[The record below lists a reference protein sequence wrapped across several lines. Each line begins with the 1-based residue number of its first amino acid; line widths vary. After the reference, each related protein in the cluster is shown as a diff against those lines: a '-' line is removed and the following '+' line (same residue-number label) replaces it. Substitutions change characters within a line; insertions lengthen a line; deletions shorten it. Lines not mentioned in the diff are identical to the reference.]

1 MAAPDATRVTV
12 LADRGFA
19 DCRLLE
25 FLEEPGFGYVIRLRG
40 DYLVTSASGEKRKA
54 ADWVGPGGRART
66 LRGATVTDA
75 HRWKAA
81 TVACLK
87 DKDMKEPWRLVASE
101 RRGARAMA
109 ALYAKRWGIETSFRD
124 VKNPRFGMGL
134 KEARVGRADRRD
146 RMLLI
151 GAMALALLT
160 LLGAA
165 GERLGYDRWLKPNT
179 VKRRTHSLFRQ
190 GVMLY
195 GHISQLAGRALRPL
209 LEQFEELLLEQ
220 RVFRNVSASS
230 RSSKMRGYLRPCP
243 RSGRPSPQA
252 HERASKEDSPR
263 RQRLPLFRRVLP
275 ETARD
280 SLPATTNRAG
290 PPVPLCLGHYDP
302 PASHPAPSRRQH
314 LLLRRRERQTSAEGK
329 LDHHIAREP
338 AHFRLPFL
346 IPRRPQAA
354 QPLPRLLV
362 RQTRW
367 LERVHACVRRT
378 LHRIMLVEVAHGE
391 RVQLLSQ

>member
-1 MAAPDATRVTV
+1 MSALAGMRPEQVAKFVKAVCGGDVHAARAASLSNAVTGALASASLGVSAIGVGLAQARGTNAKHGVKQADRLLSNGKLDVWEWFGLWVPHVIGAREEVVVSLDWTSFAADGHEVVALSMSTGHGRSTPLMWRTVEASELKGRRNDHEDALLRRLWEVVGGRTRVTV

-19 DCRLLE
+19 DCCLLE
-25 FLEEPGFGYVIRLRG
+25 FLEELGFGYVIRLRG

-66 LRGATVTDA
+66 LRDAAVTDA
-75 HRWKAA
+75 HRWRAA

-87 DKDMKEPWRLVASE
+87 DRDMKEPWCLVASE
-101 RRGARAMA
+101 RRSARAMA

-165 GERLGYDRWLKPNT
+165 GERLGYDRWLKTNT

-195 GHISQLAGRALRPL
+195 GHIPNWPDERLRPL

-220 RVFRNVSASS
+220 RVFRNVF
-230 RSSKMRGYLRPCP
+230 G
-243 RSGRPSPQA
+243 
-252 HERASKEDSPR
+252 
-263 RQRLPLFRRVLP
+263 
-275 ETARD
+275 
-280 SLPATTNRAG
+280 
-290 PPVPLCLGHYDP
+290 
-302 PASHPAPSRRQH
+302 
-314 LLLRRRERQTSAEGK
+314 
-329 LDHHIAREP
+329 I
-338 AHFRLPFL
+338 
-346 IPRRPQAA
+346 I
-354 QPLPRLLV
+354 
-362 RQTRW
+362 
-367 LERVHACVRRT
+367 
-378 LHRIMLVEVAHGE
+378 
-391 RVQLLSQ
+391 

>member
-1 MAAPDATRVTV
+1 MSALAGMRPEQVAKFVKAVCGGDVHAARAASLSNAVTGALASASLGVSAIGVGLAQARGTNAKHGVKQADRLLSNGGLDVWEWFGLWVPHVIGAREEVVVSLDWTSFAADGHEVVALSMSTGHGRSTPLMWRTVEASELKGKRNDHEDALLRRLWEVVGGRTRVTV

-19 DCRLLE
+19 DCCLLE
-25 FLEEPGFGYVIRLRG
+25 FLEELGFGYVIRLRG

-66 LRGATVTDA
+66 LRDAAVTDA
-75 HRWKAA
+75 HRWRAA

-87 DKDMKEPWRLVASE
+87 DRDMKEPWCLVASE
-101 RRGARAMA
+101 RRSARAMA

-165 GERLGYDRWLKPNT
+165 GERLGYDRWLKTNT

-195 GHISQLAGRALRPL
+195 GHIPNWPDDRLRPL

-220 RVFRNVSASS
+220 RVFRNVF
-230 RSSKMRGYLRPCP
+230 G
-243 RSGRPSPQA
+243 
-252 HERASKEDSPR
+252 
-263 RQRLPLFRRVLP
+263 
-275 ETARD
+275 
-280 SLPATTNRAG
+280 
-290 PPVPLCLGHYDP
+290 
-302 PASHPAPSRRQH
+302 
-314 LLLRRRERQTSAEGK
+314 
-329 LDHHIAREP
+329 I
-338 AHFRLPFL
+338 
-346 IPRRPQAA
+346 I
-354 QPLPRLLV
+354 
-362 RQTRW
+362 
-367 LERVHACVRRT
+367 
-378 LHRIMLVEVAHGE
+378 
-391 RVQLLSQ
+391 